1 MPTNIVVTRGNNMKY
16 SKIQLVITLVL
27 LMLFLTACTQGEEQA
42 TATATLIEP
51 TATSLMSQEEIDAPT
66 EDPLFLIQA
75 DEIHQPS
82 ITALY
87 QAYFDGMDPVF
98 VETGA
103 DLIVKRH
110 AGLYHDRPI
119 VYPTYLWGSYMINES
134 DLHLV
139 DEFIQFAISIEGQE
153 VLDEAGEL
161 VLFGGIRD
169 QADNDILIEQP
180 IRRVISTYGPS
191 TAFIYAV
198 GAGDR
203 LVSAS
208 YLGARDPLG
217 ASIMEK
223 IDPRF
228 PDLMGDDYFTQEDF
242 NIEQAALLAPDLI
255 VTSARTAWLDAAAQL
270 DIPLFLYDAETVE
283 RLKEAMLMTGQLFG
297 PNPSAHAEAWVA
309 YFDWAVGKIARYTV
323 DIPEE
328 DRTSVLFT
336 GTQPLRVASGDM
348 FQSTIIELAGGV
360 SASKELTGYWND
372 IDIEQVAI
380 WDPDVIIVPPYGGAT
395 VEAITESPEW
405 QILVAVQEGR
415 VYRMP
420 KLVVP
425 WDTPSPDSVL
435 GIIWMAE
442 LLNPEGLELSC
453 SEEAKYF
460 YETFYNYQI
469 TEEELLLICQHN

>member
-1 MPTNIVVTRGNNMKY
+1 M
-16 SKIQLVITLVL
+16 L
-27 LMLFLTACTQGEEQA
+27 LLLALFGTACQ
-42 TATATLIEP
+42 IINEP
-51 TATSLMSQEEIDAPT
+51 TEVKVQVGTPEPIIETQRAEITTDEEN
-66 EDPLFLIQA
+66 PLFLIQA

-82 ITALY
+82 IRALY
-87 QAYFDGMDPVF
+87 QAYFNGLDPVF
-98 VETGA
+98 VESSA
-103 DLIVKRH
+103 DLVVKRH
-110 AGLYHDRPI
+110 AGVYHDRPI
-119 VYPTYLWGSYMINES
+119 VYPTYLWGSYLINES
-134 DLHLV
+134 GLQLV
-139 DEFIQFAISIEGQE
+139 DDFIQFAIAPDGQE
-153 VLDEAGEL
+153 VLADTGELMLIGSLKDQTDEA
-161 VLFGGIRD
+161 IMID
-169 QADNDILIEQP
+169 QP

-228 PDLMGDDYFTQEDF
+228 PELMGDDYFSQEDF
-242 NIEQAALLAPDLI
+242 NIEQAAILEPDLI
-255 VTSARTAWLDAAAQL
+255 VTSARTAWLDSARQL
-270 DIPLFLYDAETVE
+270 NIPLFLYDAETVE
-283 RLKEAMLMTGQLFG
+283 SLKEAMLLTGRIFG
-297 PNPSAHAEAWVA
+297 PNSSAHAEAWVA
-309 YFDWAVGKIARYTV
+309 YFDWVVGNIARYTV

-328 DRTSVLFT
+328 DRVSVLFT

-348 FQSTIIELAGGV
+348 FQSTIIELAGGL

-372 IDIEQVAI
+372 IDIERVAL

-405 QILVAVQEGR
+405 QILDAVQEGR

-442 LLNPEGLELSC
+442 LLNPDALELSC

-460 YETFYNYQI
+460 YDTFYSYQI
-469 TEEELLLICQHN
+469 TEEELTLICQND